1 MKLEIWRNMHCLKI
15 VKMFENWLCCIPTG
29 LLFSLEFLS
38 LFLKTEMIFASLSV
52 DEISSDKLIYESW
65 NEKNL

>member
-1 MKLEIWRNMHCLKI
+1 
-15 VKMFENWLCCIPTG
+15 MFENWLCCIPTG